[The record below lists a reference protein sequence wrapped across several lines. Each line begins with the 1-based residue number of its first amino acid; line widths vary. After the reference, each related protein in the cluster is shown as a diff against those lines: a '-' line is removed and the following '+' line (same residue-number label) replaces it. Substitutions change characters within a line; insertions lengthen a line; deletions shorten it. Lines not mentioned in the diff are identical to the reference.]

1 MFRPDES
8 PKDNC
13 VTECKYYYYFNYL
26 GQYKCTV
33 YPQCPEEAKLF
44 IKEKN
49 KCLDDCLKD
58 NDYKYQY
65 NGNCLLECPKDT
77 INDNYICREKGT
89 DICTLS
95 TNEMNSVNLAT
106 SEGAEVIIK
115 NYINEHTNTNNHISQ
130 YKISNNQYNMIVFKN
145 SSCISNLTLK
155 ISDID
160 FGDCYNKL
168 KEYYKIDD
176 DLIIAIVENYKLIYK
191 NNPMT
196 TFALFNPITGEK
208 LNAVEICKNDSI
220 IVNESFINLLDENS
234 TNFEYLLDLIE
245 QGINIFDPFDDFYTD
260 LCYYFISPIKKDIP
274 VKDRI
279 EAFYPNITLCDSGC
293 KNLGI
298 NFTSKSVM
306 CDCNFNDISNNA
318 LLNNDILG
326 DTTSEIVDIINS
338 SNIEV
343 IKCLIK
349 AFKYFRRGF
358 GGYIIIALTALS
370 IIFTLLFI
378 IVQFSNI
385 KLYIFELTK
394 NYLSLISKLKK
405 SINTNTETKNVLL
418 FPPKKKVDE
427 DEKSEKDTK
436 KKKFQRKVVS
446 KRNNVFY
453 ARNTFRLNEKLKIES
468 EKKGIVKSG
477 NLNDF
482 QEFEKFKKGETIA
495 NSENYEQNENFF
507 EIYLSKPIEEMD
519 YNDAIKYDKR
529 SFTEAFR
536 DLILEKV
543 MTLNTFL
550 VSEPLKPFMVK
561 LVIYLLYI
569 DLFLIINGLFFSED
583 YISKVYHLEKEDKFF
598 SFVPRSIYR
607 FLYTMTVSVIIN
619 FLINCF
625 FIEEKKIKRIFIR
638 ERDNENN
645 LKNDIINLLRI
656 IKERLITFFII
667 TFIIFIF
674 SFLYIICFNYVYH
687 YTQKE
692 WIISSIFIIIIIEL
706 IVIII
711 SLLEICL
718 RFLSFKCKS
727 ERLYK
732 LSNLLNEL

>member
-1 MFRPDES
+1 
-8 PKDNC
+8 
-13 VTECKYYYYFNYL
+13 
-26 GQYKCTV
+26 
-33 YPQCPEEAKLF
+33 
-44 IKEKN
+44 
-49 KCLDDCLKD
+49 
-58 NDYKYQY
+58 
-65 NGNCLLECPKDT
+65 
-77 INDNYICREKGT
+77 
-89 DICTLS
+89 
-95 TNEMNSVNLAT
+95 
-106 SEGAEVIIK
+106 
-115 NYINEHTNTNNHISQ
+115 
-130 YKISNNQYNMIVFKN
+130 
-145 SSCISNLTLK
+145 
-155 ISDID
+155 
-160 FGDCYNKL
+160 
-168 KEYYKIDD
+168 
-176 DLIIAIVENYKLIYK
+176 
-191 NNPMT
+191 MT

-208 LNAVEICKNDSI
+208 LNAIEICKNDSI
-220 IVNESFINLLDENS
+220 IVNESLINLLDENS

-349 AFKYFRRGF
+349 AFQYFRRGF

-418 FPPKKKVDE
+418 L
-427 DEKSEKDTK
+427 
-436 KKKFQRKVVS
+436 
-446 KRNNVFY
+446 FY

-529 SFTEAFR
+529 SFTETFL

-550 VSEPLKPFMVK
+550 VSDPLKPFMVK

-625 FIEEKKIKRIFIR
+625 FIEEKKK
-638 ERDNENN
+638 
-645 LKNDIINLLRI
+645 
-656 IKERLITFFII
+656 
-667 TFIIFIF
+667 
-674 SFLYIICFNYVYH
+674 
-687 YTQKE
+687 
-692 WIISSIFIIIIIEL
+692 
-706 IVIII
+706 
-711 SLLEICL
+711 
-718 RFLSFKCKS
+718 
-727 ERLYK
+727 
-732 LSNLLNEL
+732 